1 MRSRQY
7 RFGEGGVGAR
17 NGRIEGKPAHD
28 HDYPCTRDETM
39 GAGADSGHVA
49 TRIWR
54 RFCPS
59 RRCRAEKSRSRR
71 QKWFRK
77 TRRFAPGDAS
87 TRGRFANRP
96 DACRTKEK
104 LASVSKEW
112 VGCSPVCLGE
122 GGCVCGK
129 VSRLAARKPCFRGRR
144 ADQERFSASGQATV
158 RDPYGTQLEKIRF
171 PRFGFGSRETLDE
184 GSISH
189 VRSPCQKFQRPRLF
203 CNSRPQAARGPV
215 PRAEPTGARREEGGA
230 RPIRARRTN
239 RGERGARLE
248 VIARDRRPRPVSA
261 PSRRI
266 GGTARRRQRTTGGHG
281 SRGLQVLQGPVQH
294 RGGEEAAGGP
304 GDWAGSTRGNRR
316 RRTRR

>member
-7 RFGEGGVGAR
+7 RLEEGGVGAR

-28 HDYPCTRDETM
+28 WDYPCTRDEPM
-39 GAGADSGHVA
+39 GAGADSGHIA

-104 LASVSKEW
+104 LASVSKDW

-129 VSRLAARKPCFRGRR
+129 VSRLAARKWSFRGRLSR
-144 ADQERFSASGQATV
+144 PRTLLRLRSGDGSRSV
-158 RDPYGTQLEKIRF
+158 WSSVGKIRF
-171 PRFGFGSRETLDE
+171 SRFGFGSRETLDE

-189 VRSPCQKFQRPRLF
+189 VRSRAKKFQRPRLF
-203 CNSRPQAARGPV
+203 CNSRPQAARCPPG
-215 PRAEPTGARREEGGA
+215 PRAEPTGARREEEW
-230 RPIRARRTN
+230 RATYS
-239 RGERGARLE
+239 
-248 VIARDRRPRPVSA
+248 SA
-261 PSRRI
+261 ADES
-266 GGTARRRQRTTGGHG
+266 
-281 SRGLQVLQGPVQH
+281 
-294 RGGEEAAGGP
+294 
-304 GDWAGSTRGNRR
+304 
-316 RRTRR
+316 RRTRRATGSDRAPSSGLGPIAKDRRHRAEAATNNRGTWVSGAPSAARTCAAPRR